1 MLPPY
6 YDGAAMFIMVYTDT
20 KWTKMLE
27 LKWTSVIKLNP
38 HMLYTGQELNQSEE
52 EELMSWES
60 FMKEN
65 YLASVK
71 QDNCQ
76 SMEYRMEDTAEK

>member
-1 MLPPY
+1 MLPC
-6 YDGAAMFIMVYTDT
+6 IKVNTDT
-20 KWTKMLE
+20 NGHGESIL
-27 LKWTSVIKLNP
+27 VVKLNSGF
-38 HMLYTGQELNQSEE
+38 YTGQELNQTEE

-71 QDNCQ
+71 QDNSQ
-76 SMEYRMEDTAEK
+76 SSEYRIEDTAEK

>member
-1 MLPPY
+1 
-6 YDGAAMFIMVYTDT
+6 MFLMIYTQKMDKDAVT
-20 KWTKMLE
+20 KVIVA
-27 LKWTSVIKLNP
+27 LKYWTSVVKQNVYL
-38 HMLYTGQELNQSEE
+38 LYTGQELSQREE

-71 QDNCQ
+71 QDSSQ
-76 SMEYRMEDTAEK
+76 SMEKRMEDTAEK